1 MDALLF
7 LTNLVVILFLGVIFT
22 IISKKLR
29 ISNVLVLILLGL
41 FMKFINAVMN
51 QNDIFKFD
59 FSASF
64 LVAISILGL
73 AMVVFDGSSRFKL
86 KEVDAMSS
94 HSLRLVGIFLL
105 FNIIL
110 VAFVT
115 NLLFFNSFS
124 AENIIF
130 SLIFAI
136 VVSGTDPGSVFF
148 MLKNKSN
155 RIVKFLELEA
165 IMNTP
170 IIIII
175 PFLLVDFINNLT
187 GAGLVVGFVNLV
199 SPFLLQLFV
208 GVGVGII
215 IGVVL
220 FKSIRKA
227 YSARLTPLVVM
238 IAALLSY
245 ILSEN
250 LGGSG
255 VLAVATLGLVFGNVY
270 IKHKA
275 ELQEFSSLFS
285 DSLEILV
292 FVLLGFII
300 EIPFT
305 WSFFLKSLIIFIV
318 LLISRFLAISVS
330 LRGSVYALREK
341 FFMAINMPKGIAVA
355 VVAFSFT
362 VLKSDSLGTITNLIL
377 IFIIYSLILSS
388 LADRFAKRFIGIK
401 ID

>member
-305 WSFFLKSLIIFIV
+305 WSFFLKSLII
-318 LLISRFLAISVS
+318 LTGRFLYCWA
-330 LRGSVYALREK
+330 
-341 FFMAINMPKGIAVA
+341 
-355 VVAFSFT
+355 T
-362 VLKSDSLGTITNLIL
+362 
-377 IFIIYSLILSS
+377 
-388 LADRFAKRFIGIK
+388 
-401 ID
+401 

>member
-124 AENIIF
+124 E
-130 SLIFAI
+130 
-136 VVSGTDPGSVFF
+136 
-148 MLKNKSN
+148 
-155 RIVKFLELEA
+155 
-165 IMNTP
+165 
-170 IIIII
+170 
-175 PFLLVDFINNLT
+175 
-187 GAGLVVGFVNLV
+187 
-199 SPFLLQLFV
+199 
-208 GVGVGII
+208 
-215 IGVVL
+215 
-220 FKSIRKA
+220 RK
-227 YSARLTPLVVM
+227 
-238 IAALLSY
+238 
-245 ILSEN
+245 
-250 LGGSG
+250 
-255 VLAVATLGLVFGNVY
+255 
-270 IKHKA
+270 
-275 ELQEFSSLFS
+275 
-285 DSLEILV
+285 
-292 FVLLGFII
+292 
-300 EIPFT
+300 
-305 WSFFLKSLIIFIV
+305 
-318 LLISRFLAISVS
+318 
-330 LRGSVYALREK
+330 
-341 FFMAINMPKGIAVA
+341 
-355 VVAFSFT
+355 
-362 VLKSDSLGTITNLIL
+362 
-377 IFIIYSLILSS
+377 
-388 LADRFAKRFIGIK
+388 FIG
-401 ID
+401 